1 MVMGFMC
8 GLMIRRAMS
17 MTEAE
22 LQDLER
28 WASILIDGGDQ
39 NARRLKQ
46 VLAIIADVR
55 LLQGNLNDGD
65 DD

>member
-1 MVMGFMC
+1 
-8 GLMIRRAMS
+8 MS

-28 WASILIDGGDQ
+28 WASILIDEGDQ